1 MTRLSK
7 EHIHYAVDK
16 SLQRLQTDY
25 IDLYQVHWP
34 DRPFGAFSGKLE
46 YRYSPVPED
55 TIEIEVT
62 LEALGE
68 LVKAGKIRHIG
79 LSNETPWGTMKY
91 LELSKTHSLPR
102 VVSIQNAYNLVNR
115 AFEVGLSE
123 ITNHEDVGLLS
134 YSPLGQGILTGKYLN
149 GQMPEGS
156 RMALFGDG
164 PLAYRYK
171 SERTKRAT
179 EMYVDIAKKY
189 EIDPAQMAIRFCD
202 VQPFM
207 TSTIIGATKM
217 TQLKTCID
225 SVHLDLTKE
234 ILKEIDAVHRELPHP
249 AP

>member
-1 MTRLSK
+1 
-7 EHIHYAVDK
+7 
-16 SLQRLQTDY
+16 
-25 IDLYQVHWP
+25 
-34 DRPFGAFSGKLE
+34 
-46 YRYSPVPED
+46 
-55 TIEIEVT
+55 
-62 LEALGE
+62 
-68 LVKAGKIRHIG
+68 
-79 LSNETPWGTMKY
+79 
-91 LELSKTHSLPR
+91 
-102 VVSIQNAYNLVNR
+102 
-115 AFEVGLSE
+115 
-123 ITNHEDVGLLS
+123 VGLLS

-202 VQPFM
+202 IQPFM

-217 TQLKTCID
+217 TQLKACID
-225 SVHLDLTKE
+225 SVNLDLTKE